1 MDSESAQEDI
11 CCTAACRALS
21 PGIIFHYYVMIF
33 MSWAWST
40 TVWVLYVFHA
50 IDPACVSSG
59 PFGSGLMTGAQVI
72 PRRNTEHSSL

>member
-1 MDSESAQEDI
+1 MSMDSESAQEDI

-40 TVWVLYVFHA
+40 TV
-50 IDPACVSSG
+50 
-59 PFGSGLMTGAQVI
+59 
-72 PRRNTEHSSL
+72 